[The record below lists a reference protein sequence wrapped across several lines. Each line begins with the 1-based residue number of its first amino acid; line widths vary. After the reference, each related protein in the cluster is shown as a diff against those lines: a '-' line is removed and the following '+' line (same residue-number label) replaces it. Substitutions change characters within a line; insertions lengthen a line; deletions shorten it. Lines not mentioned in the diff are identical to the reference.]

1 MTNGFDLIFTK
12 QAATFIENL
21 DRGYREKLKEIFT
34 QLRDNPFSYPYK
46 KVRGYTNLYRIR
58 LGRYRILYELER
70 DPRRIIVLKIE
81 TRGKIYK

>member
-1 MTNGFDLIFTK
+1 M
-12 QAATFIENL
+12 
-21 DRGYREKLKEIFT
+21 
-34 QLRDNPFSYPYK
+34 
-46 KVRGYTNLYRIR
+46 R